1 MIAVVLCTLAPLA
14 RAADLEIR
22 LNKDIIYD
30 IASDSQNRKYLELRS
45 QVKRLNPSLSHFDVA
60 HEGDSITVTFGFRNG
75 PDRAELRLI
84 GSKHDFYRMAMG
96 VRLAETLQALTRA
109 DPMVESLGVETQ
121 GKEVILK
128 LRYAGEFPAPTAQK
142 APPPA
147 QPEAQPK
154 PQPPASKP
162 AEAPATPA
170 EAEVEVKIQAVAPP
184 APARPVAET
193 AAPPPAAPSPP
204 AEPSPA
210 DEAAEAWDAARQEDT
225 LQAYVRFLERYP
237 DSPQADE
244 ARARADELRENLAYR
259 QALRRDTEEVYRAFL
274 DHFPES
280 SHRAEIEARIQA
292 IEARRRQLTAERK
305 AQEAEKRRRAKA
317 YAEARKLDTA
327 EAYRIFLAAYPD
339 APEAAEARKR
349 LRRIEEDDRAFAQAR
364 GDERRLEEYLGRFPK
379 GRHREEARRE
389 ARELRRRRMEA
400 DYQRAVDQGTEEA
413 LAAFLKAWPRS
424 PHESKVRKLLARLR
438 APPAPPEP
446 AASEPVAPNEAG
458 VLRAAW
464 VSRLP
469 AVDGNPSD
477 PVWAQAPEL
486 EVDVAPSGRT
496 LRVRA
501 VHDGER
507 IALLV
512 RWEDPT
518 RDALYR
524 PWVWDPARNAYHQNE
539 QADDGLA
546 VAIYGDPQIHDP
558 CMLQGRDLEAD
569 MWVWRA
575 FWSDLSGYASDG
587 RLQISRTRMPRSNP
601 YPSRD
606 GSGQLWIREEP
617 DVGAY
622 PWSFFVPVEFQGS
635 VVPSYKP
642 SRAAGSRADVTAKA
656 VWAEGVWS
664 VEMERRLRTGNA
676 DDVELVP
683 GKAYPLAFAV
693 YDRSEKDRHSTS
705 GVVRLEIEA
714 RR

>member
-1 MIAVVLCTLAPLA
+1 MIGVVLCTLAPIA
-14 RAADLEIR
+14 QAADLEIR

-30 IASDSQNRKYLELRS
+30 IASDSQNRKYLEVRS
-45 QVKRLNPSLSHFDVA
+45 QVKRMNPSLSRFDVA

-75 PDRAELRLI
+75 PSRAEFRLI

-96 VRLAETLQALTRA
+96 VRLAETLQSLTRA
-109 DPMVESLGVETQ
+109 DPMVEGLGVESQ
-121 GKEVILK
+121 GKELTLK
-128 LRYAGEFPAPTAQK
+128 LRYAGEFPAPTVQK
-142 APPPA
+142 EPAPPEPES
-147 QPEAQPK
+147 QPDPT
-154 PQPPASKP
+154 PSPPRQT
-162 AEAPATPA
+162 EAPSTPS
-170 EAEVEVKIQAVAPP
+170 EAEMEVKIQAVAPP
-184 APARPVAET
+184 TPARPVAEA
-193 AAPPPAAPSPP
+193 AAPPPAPP
-204 AEPSPA
+204 PPPEPTSA
-210 DEAAEAWDAARQEDT
+210 DEAAKAWDAARREDT
-225 LQAYVRFLERYP
+225 LQAYVRFLERFP
-237 DSPQADE
+237 DSRQSDE
-244 ARARADELRENLAYR
+244 ARARADQLRESLAYR

-292 IEARRRQLTAERK
+292 IEARRRELTAERK
-305 AQEAEKRRRAKA
+305 AQEAERRRRAKA

-339 APEAAEARKR
+339 APEAAEAKKR
-349 LRRIEEDDRAFAQAR
+349 LRQIEEDDRAFAQAR
-364 GDERRLEEYLGRFPK
+364 GDERRLQDYLGRFPK
-379 GRHREEARRE
+379 GRHRAQALRE
-389 ARELRRRRMEA
+389 ARDLRRGRMEA

-424 PHESKVRKLLARLR
+424 PYESKVRKLLARLR

-446 AASEPVAPNEAG
+446 AAPGPVAPNEAG

-469 AVDGNPSD
+469 AVDGDPSD
-477 PVWAQAPEL
+477 PTWARAQEL
-486 EVDVAPSGRT
+486 EVDVTPSGRG

-501 VHDGER
+501 VHDGKR
-507 IALLV
+507 IVLLV

-546 VAIYGDPQIHDP
+546 VAIYRDPQIQDP

-575 FWSDLSGYASDG
+575 FWADLSGYASDG

-642 SRAAGSRADVTAKA
+642 SRAAGSRADVTAKG

-664 VEMERRLRTGNA
+664 VEMSRRLRTGNE

-705 GVVRLEIEA
+705 GVVRLEIKA